1 MSLALSQLLITARF
15 FVVAFISVFG
25 DAKQKNTEGKSMAAL
40 TRFSKPASTII

>member
-25 DAKQKNTEGKSMAAL
+25 DAKQKNTEGKSLAA
-40 TRFSKPASTII
+40 